1 MSDLT
6 LFDLFFFGVLV
17 IFALLGLKR
26 GFVTEILGLFAW
38 VGGIIAVNLYFDTGV
53 EFALRFVDSVT
64 AASVISVIAIFLVAF
79 GLLSAVAKALGGR
92 VKNSVIGPLD
102 RLLGLGFGAVKGLL
116 LAVLTWM
123 LLTLVIDVVPGERPD
138 WLADARSGP
147 VLALFAAE
155 VEEFVEARRE
165 RSETPDAVDGEA
177 PEEEGYDEE
186 ERDALDM
193 LFEEAERLNL

>member
-6 LFDLFFFGVLV
+6 AFDIFFFAAIGL
-17 IFALLGLKR
+17 FGLLGLKR

-53 EFALRFVDSVT
+53 ELASRFIDSAL
-64 AASVISVIAIFLVAF
+64 AASVLSVIALFLVTYF
-79 GLLSAVAKALGGR
+79 VLSLIAKALGGR

-123 LLTLVIDVVPGERPD
+123 LLTLIFDLTTGDRPD

-155 VEEFVEARRE
+155 VETFVEERRADSAE
-165 RSETPDAVDGEA
+165 DI
-177 PEEEGYDEE
+177 GYEQD
-186 ERDALDM
+186 ERDALDA
-193 LFEEAERLNL
+193 LFEEAQETGI